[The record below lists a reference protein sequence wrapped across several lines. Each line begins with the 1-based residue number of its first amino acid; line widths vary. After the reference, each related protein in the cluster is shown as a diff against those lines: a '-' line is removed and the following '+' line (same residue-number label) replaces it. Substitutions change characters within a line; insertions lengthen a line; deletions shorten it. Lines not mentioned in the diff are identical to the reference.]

1 MENTMNPKNKTLKI
15 IGNVVF
21 WVVLVIVL
29 VYSALALF
37 SEKDD
42 NMTSLFGISSLTVQS
57 GSMSPTFEEGD
68 LIFVKT
74 NFDVA
79 KIKADFEAGKTVV
92 ITFKAIEGGETYYN
106 THTVIN
112 VREVGSLTW
121 FDTRGDAAPLDEI
134 DNVLSTS
141 IVGVWNGTS
150 WAGWGT
156 FLDSFIGFL
165 KSSVGFLLFIV
176 LPCLIFLVY
185 EIIRFTKIYSQ
196 YQVQKSIGDRVKF
209 QEEALAIARAQL
221 EAEKKQ
227 AEEEQK

>member
-1 MENTMNPKNKTLKI
+1 MENTINPKKKTLKI
-15 IGNVVF
+15 VGNVVF
-21 WVVLVIVL
+21 WVVLVVVL

-57 GSMSPTFEEGD
+57 GSMSPTFDEGD
-68 LIFVKT
+68 LIFVRT

-79 KIKADFEAGKTVV
+79 KLKADFEAGKTVV
-92 ITFKAIEGGETYYN
+92 ITFKAIEAGETYYN
-106 THTVIN
+106 THTVIDI
-112 VREVGSLTW
+112 EVIGSLTW
-121 FDTRGDAAPLDEI
+121 FETRGDAAPLDETEKI
-134 DNVLSTS
+134 LSTS

-150 WAGWGT
+150 WSGWGT

-165 KSSVGFLLFIV
+165 KSSIGFLLFIV